1 MNQTFEFIRGLSS
14 TYAKIVKMMDRC
26 LSLHGISFSE
36 YLVMYELSQ
45 STNNSMRRIDLAE
58 KTNMSASGITRL
70 LNPMEKLNIVEK
82 EQNAR
87 DARVSLVKLT
97 DAGFELFTNAT
108 QSVLESSDTFLS
120 TLDKKNIEQFL
131 TIIAKLR

>member
-108 QSVLESSDTFLS
+108 QSVLESADTFLGS
-120 TLDKKNIEQFL
+120 LDKKSIEQFL
-131 TIIAKLR
+131 AIIAKIR

>member
-1 MNQTFEFIRGLSS
+1 MNQKFEFILGLSS
-14 TYAKIVKMMDRC
+14 TYSKIFKMMDRC
-26 LSLHGISFSE
+26 LSVHGISFSE
-36 YLVMYELSQ
+36 YLVMYELSKM
-45 STNNSMRRIDLAE
+45 TNQSMRRIDLAE
-58 KTNMSASGITRL
+58 NTAMSASGITRL

-108 QSVLESSDTFLS
+108 QSVFQSTDIFLEALGEKDIELFL
-120 TLDKKNIEQFL
+120 NII
-131 TIIAKLR
+131 TKIR

>member
-1 MNQTFEFIRGLSS
+1 MNQTFEFILGLSS
-14 TYAKIVKMMDRC
+14 IYTKIVKMMDRC

-45 STNNSMRRIDLAE
+45 STNNAMRRIDLAE

-97 DAGFELFTNAT
+97 PVGFELFTNAT
-108 QSVLESSDTFLS
+108 QSVQESAKTFLS
-120 TLDKKNIEQFL
+120 ALDTKSMEQFL
-131 TIIAKLR
+131 AIIAKIR

>member
-1 MNQTFEFIRGLSS
+1 MNRKFEFILGLSS
-14 TYAKIVKMMDRC
+14 TYTKIFKMMDRC
-26 LSLHGISFSE
+26 LSVHGISFSE
-36 YLVMYELSQ
+36 YLVMYELSKM
-45 STNNSMRRIDLAE
+45 TNKSIRRIDLAE
-58 KTNMSASGITRL
+58 NTGMSASGITRL

-108 QSVLESSDTFLS
+108 QSVFQS
-120 TLDKKNIEQFL
+120 TDIFFRSIGRKGYRAIFEYYQ
-131 TIIAKLR
+131 

>member
-1 MNQTFEFIRGLSS
+1 MNQTFEFILGLSS
-14 TYAKIVKMMDRC
+14 TYAKIAKMMDRC

-45 STNNSMRRIDLAE
+45 STNNAMRRIDLAE

-97 DAGFELFTNAT
+97 NAGFELFTNAT
-108 QSVLESSDTFLS
+108 QSVQESAETSLGS
-120 TLDKKNIEQFL
+120 LDKKSMEQFL
-131 TIIAKLR
+131 AIIAKIR

>member
-1 MNQTFEFIRGLSS
+1 MSRKFEFILGLSS
-14 TYAKIVKMMDRC
+14 TYTKIFKMMDRC
-26 LSLHGISFSE
+26 LSVHGISFSE
-36 YLVMYELSQ
+36 YLVMYELSKM
-45 STNNSMRRIDLAE
+45 TNKSIRRIDLAE
-58 KTNMSASGITRL
+58 NTGMSASGITRL

-108 QSVLESSDTFLS
+108 QSVFQSTDIFLEALDEKDIELFL
-120 TLDKKNIEQFL
+120 NII
-131 TIIAKLR
+131 TKIR

>member
-1 MNQTFEFIRGLSS
+1 MNQTFEFILGLSS
-14 TYAKIVKMMDRC
+14 AYAKITKMMDRC

-45 STNNSMRRIDLAE
+45 SANNSMRRIDLAE

-82 EQNAR
+82 EQNVR

-97 DAGFELFTNAT
+97 GAGFELFTNAT
-108 QSVLESSDTFLS
+108 QGVLESADTFLS
-120 TLDKKNIEQFL
+120 TLDKKSMEQFL
-131 TIIAKLR
+131 AIITKIR

>member
-1 MNQTFEFIRGLSS
+1 MNRKFEFILGLSS
-14 TYAKIVKMMDRC
+14 TYTKIFKMMDRC
-26 LSLHGISFSE
+26 LSVHGISFSE
-36 YLVMYELSQ
+36 YLVMYELSKM
-45 STNNSMRRIDLAE
+45 TNQSMRRIDLAE
-58 KTNMSASGITRL
+58 NTAMSASGITRL

-108 QSVLESSDTFLS
+108 QSVFQSTDIFLEALGEKDIELFL
-120 TLDKKNIEQFL
+120 NII
-131 TIIAKLR
+131 TKIR

>member
-1 MNQTFEFIRGLSS
+1 MNRKFEFILGLSS
-14 TYAKIVKMMDRC
+14 TYTKIFKMMDRC
-26 LSLHGISFSE
+26 LSVHGISFSE
-36 YLVMYELSQ
+36 YLVMYELSKM
-45 STNNSMRRIDLAE
+45 TNKSIRRIDLAE
-58 KTNMSASGITRL
+58 NTGMSASGITRL

-108 QSVLESSDTFLS
+108 QSVFQSTDIFLEALDEKDIELFL
-120 TLDKKNIEQFL
+120 NII
-131 TIIAKLR
+131 TKIR

>member
-1 MNQTFEFIRGLSS
+1 MNRKFEFILGLSS
-14 TYAKIVKMMDRC
+14 TYTKIFKIMDRC
-26 LSLHGISFSE
+26 LSVHGISFSE
-36 YLVMYELSQ
+36 YLVMYELSKM
-45 STNNSMRRIDLAE
+45 TNKSIRRIDLAE
-58 KTNMSASGITRL
+58 NTGMSASGITRL

-108 QSVLESSDTFLS
+108 QSVFQS
-120 TLDKKNIEQFL
+120 TDIF
-131 TIIAKLR
+131 

>member
-1 MNQTFEFIRGLSS
+1 MNRKFEFILGLSS
-14 TYAKIVKMMDRC
+14 TYTKIFKMMDRC
-26 LSLHGISFSE
+26 LSVHGISFSE
-36 YLVMYELSQ
+36 YLVMYELSKM
-45 STNNSMRRIDLAE
+45 TNKSIRRIDLAE
-58 KTNMSASGITRL
+58 NTGMSASGITRL

-108 QSVLESSDTFLS
+108 QSVFQSTDIFLEALDEKDIELFL
-120 TLDKKNIEQFL
+120 NI
-131 TIIAKLR
+131 INKIR

>member
-1 MNQTFEFIRGLSS
+1 MNQKFEFILGLSS
-14 TYAKIVKMMDRC
+14 TYSKIFKMMDRC
-26 LSLHGISFSE
+26 LSVHGISFSE
-36 YLVMYELSQ
+36 YLVMYELSKM
-45 STNNSMRRIDLAE
+45 TNKSIRRIDLAE
-58 KTNMSASGITRL
+58 NTGMSASGITRL

-108 QSVLESSDTFLS
+108 QSVFQSTSTFLEA
-120 TLDKKNIEQFL
+120 LDEKDIELFLNII
-131 TIIAKLR
+131 TKIR

>member
-1 MNQTFEFIRGLSS
+1 MNQKFEFILGLSS
-14 TYAKIVKMMDRC
+14 TYSKIFKMMDRC
-26 LSLHGISFSE
+26 LSVHGISFSE
-36 YLVMYELSQ
+36 YLVMYELSKM
-45 STNNSMRRIDLAE
+45 TNQSMRRIDLAE
-58 KTNMSASGITRL
+58 NTGMSASGITRL

-108 QSVLESSDTFLS
+108 QSVFQSTDIFLEALGEKDIELFL
-120 TLDKKNIEQFL
+120 NII
-131 TIIAKLR
+131 TKIR